1 MSECNRLSGIVVAF
15 LVTASG
21 WHPVQAEPLRIFYF
35 NWAGY
40 GPFFL
45 AQEKGFFAEEGIEVE
60 LINVEETHAAY
71 AGLFGGQVDAV
82 AAAPHDIPFFATPDE
97 MPLCVLV
104 TDDSRGGD
112 GVVARKDI
120 RSIADLQ
127 GKTVAFERGS
137 ISHFYLNVLLKEA
150 GLSEADIEAVDVP
163 DADGATVFL
172 LGEADATVTWGSML
186 LDAKQAA
193 HGHLLTDSSDQ
204 PGLLVSGLITTPAA
218 FEVRKPDYDG
228 QRNREFFGTPDRPGQ
243 VYQTIQ
249 HAIDIWSSLGELD
262 VALTPADVIRHDL
275 WVE

>member
-1 MSECNRLSGIVVAF
+1 MRTSIRLGCAAVSVWLI
-15 LVTASG
+15 LVNPART
-21 WHPVQAEPLRIFYF
+21 EPLRIFYF

-45 AQEKGFFAEEGIEVE
+45 AQEKGLFAEEGIEVE

-82 AAAPHDIPFFATPDE
+82 AAAPQDIPFFATPDE

-127 GKTVAFERGS
+127 GKAVAFERGS

-204 PGLLVSGLITTPAA
+204 
-218 FEVRKPDYDG
+218 
-228 QRNREFFGTPDRPGQ
+228 
-243 VYQTIQ
+243 
-249 HAIDIWSSLGELD
+249 LGC
-262 VALTPADVIRHDL
+262 
-275 WVE
+275 W